1 MNAHHTH
8 PDGEGDRRPSLL
20 IADDDAV
27 VRSVLNAQL
36 AGDFQVIGLAK
47 TVAEAIE
54 LAGEHHPDAA
64 LIDVEMPEGGARKAV
79 PEIVER
85 SPQTCIVILS
95 GDESR
100 DVVLELLN
108 AGAMAYL
115 RKGVPGAQISQTLLE
130 ALQADADPP
139 RP

>member
-1 MNAHHTH
+1 MNAPHTH
-8 PDGEGDRRPSLL
+8 PDGKGDPRPSLL
-20 IADDDAV
+20 IADDDHL

-47 TVAEAIE
+47 TVTEAIE
-54 LAGEHHPDAA
+54 LAAEHRPDAA

-79 PEIVER
+79 PQIVTR

-95 GDESR
+95 GDETR
-100 DVVLELLN
+100 DLVLELLN

-115 RKGVPGAQISQTLLE
+115 RKGVPGAEISKTLKD
-130 ALQADADPP
+130 ALKAKADPP